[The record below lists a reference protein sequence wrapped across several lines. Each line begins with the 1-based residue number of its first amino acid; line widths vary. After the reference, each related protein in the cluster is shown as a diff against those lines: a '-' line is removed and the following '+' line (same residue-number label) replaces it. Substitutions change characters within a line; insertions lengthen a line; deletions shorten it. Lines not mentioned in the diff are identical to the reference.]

1 MERLLQYWD
10 DLDDLVYAL
19 ALTWESIRRLVRFA
33 LHLSGLIAVQAI
45 GIYFALTAPPL
56 AVATATLLFV
66 TLLYRGV
73 VYHSPRGPARHAAA

>member
-10 DLDDLVYAL
+10 DLDDLVYTVAL
-19 ALTWESIRRLVRFA
+19 IWESIRRLVRFTFQ
-33 LHLSGLIAVQAI
+33 LSCLVTVQVI

-56 AVATATLLFV
+56 AIATATLLFV

-73 VYHSPRGPARHAAA
+73 VYHSPRGPVRQATV

>member
-10 DLDDLVYAL
+10 DLDDLVYAV
-19 ALTWESIRRLVRFA
+19 ALTWESIRRLARFTF
-33 LHLSGLIAVQAI
+33 HLSGLVTVKAI

-56 AVATATLLFV
+56 AIATATLLFV

-73 VYHSPRGPARHAAA
+73 VYHSPRGPVRQAAA